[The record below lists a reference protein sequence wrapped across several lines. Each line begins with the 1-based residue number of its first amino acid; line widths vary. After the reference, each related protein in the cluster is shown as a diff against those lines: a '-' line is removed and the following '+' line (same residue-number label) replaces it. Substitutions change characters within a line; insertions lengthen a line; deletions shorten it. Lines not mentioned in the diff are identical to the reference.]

1 MSFPQS
7 LALELGVV
15 SMHRPYFRLKLE
27 IWDGAVL
34 CGYEHVGI
42 EQARARLSSLR
53 RRSGSFHETQREWRG
68 VPHACRLG
76 HMVPCVSGAVANC
89 HAFGVQ

>member
-15 SMHRPYFRLKLE
+15 SMHRPYFQLKLE

-42 EQARARLSSLR
+42 EQARARLSSLC